1 MITSGAVNSDFAGFI
16 CSHCKFLNVL
26 YRERCCGS
34 LWGGGK
40 GESEQSKER
49 REDKQLTAYIPERY
63 HLTVSEV
70 CH

>member
-1 MITSGAVNSDFAGFI
+1 MFCIGKGVVG
-16 CSHCKFLNVL
+16 L
-26 YRERCCGS
+26 Y
-34 LWGGGK
+34 GGGGGGG